1 MPLPHYPGGM
11 QVTPTNPI
19 YKNRFDCHIV
29 TENDSVFESSV
40 IEKINY
46 KTKNNIDIIKLT
58 IQLDDNNFKSF
69 NPKDSLKEIIY
80 LQVCVI
86 DQKGNIISK
95 YFHSVSLIEQSL
107 KFNLNSSNL
116 CKIQVKFTN
125 NKTILDNDLTT
136 VSSRRL
142 IESLKRELKLN
153 KLLDK

>member
-19 YKNRFDCHIV
+19 YKNRFDCHII

-80 LQVCVI
+80 
-86 DQKGNIISK
+86 
-95 YFHSVSLIEQSL
+95 
-107 KFNLNSSNL
+107 
-116 CKIQVKFTN
+116 
-125 NKTILDNDLTT
+125 
-136 VSSRRL
+136 
-142 IESLKRELKLN
+142 
-153 KLLDK
+153 